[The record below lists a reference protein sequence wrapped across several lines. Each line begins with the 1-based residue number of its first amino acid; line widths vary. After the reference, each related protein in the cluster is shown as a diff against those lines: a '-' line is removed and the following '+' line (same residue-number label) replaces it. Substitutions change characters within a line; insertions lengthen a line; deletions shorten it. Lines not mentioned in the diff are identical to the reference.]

1 LCAPIVTVWPL
12 RAQETAHSDERMPIA
27 EPSIVIRELS
37 SLADYDACV
46 ALQDDTWGHG
56 FSERVPGAILQ
67 VAQKLGGVAAGAFDE
82 SGRLLG
88 FVFGMTGLKN
98 GAVIHWSDM
107 LAVRPEARGS
117 RLGER
122 LKVYQRDAVRRLGV
136 STMQWTADPLVAR
149 NAHLN
154 INVLGARPT
163 EYVENMYG
171 EHTGSALHGAMPTDR
186 FVYTWHLTPGE
197 AGTADAGG
205 PAPGDAL
212 LPVAVTIGDDAL
224 PCLTDTGSAAA
235 VRVPIPDDLTTVQ
248 SQDAARA
255 LAWRL
260 TVRRAIVPLM
270 QRGYT
275 ATRFVRAHA
284 DALPYYIYS
293 ARR

>member
-1 LCAPIVTVWPL
+1 MPIV
-12 RAQETAHSDERMPIA
+12 
-27 EPSIVIRELS
+27 EPSIVIRELV

-46 ALQDDTWGHG
+46 ELQDETWGHG

-98 GAVIHWSDM
+98 GTVIHWSDM
-107 LAVRPEARGS
+107 LAVRPDARGG

-122 LKVYQRDAVRRLGV
+122 LKLYQRDAVRRLGV

-154 INVLGARPT
+154 VNVLGARPT
-163 EYVENMYG
+163 EYIENMYG
-171 EHTGSALHGAMPTDR
+171 ENTGSVLHGAMPTDR
-186 FVYTWHLTPGE
+186 FVYTWHLTEGE
-197 AGTADAGG
+197 PSAPDAGR
-205 PAPGDAL
+205 PAAGDAL
-212 LPVAVTIGDDAL
+212 LPTAVTIGDDGMPAVADIG
-224 PCLTDTGSAAA
+224 PADA
-235 VRVPIPDDLTTVQ
+235 VRVPVPDDLAAVQ
-248 SQDAARA
+248 LHNAARA

-260 TVRRAIVPLM
+260 AVRRAIVPLM
-270 QRGYT
+270 QRGYS